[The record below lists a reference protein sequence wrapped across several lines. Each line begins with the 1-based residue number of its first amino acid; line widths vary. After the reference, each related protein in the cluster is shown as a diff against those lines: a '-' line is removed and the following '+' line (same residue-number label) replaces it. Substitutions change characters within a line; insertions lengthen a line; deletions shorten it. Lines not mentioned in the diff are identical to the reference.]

1 MIEKKEFQGYASI
14 IILSCF
20 LHNFII
26 LNLENYWGLYQ
37 EYYINNDI
45 FKDSTIL
52 EISLVGSLSK
62 GLSFG
67 FSLLVTPI
75 ISKFGYKNFLYS
87 GVLLCSLGT
96 FLSSYATKVWHL
108 YLTLGIMFGIGSSF
122 IETIVASVPILW
134 FKENISLAMGIVYSG
149 AGVGGLVINMLNKY
163 IINILDIKWSFRI
176 IAIIQFS
183 IGIISSYLIKKP
195 NNLQNNNSVNINNK
209 KHFNIKVIKK
219 NCFLLWFFASII
231 FSFVYMIPL
240 TFIPSYSTF
249 INIDKTSSAVFI
261 SVASGSS
268 ALGKIIIGL
277 ISDRYGI
284 FNISIICFLILSLS
298 CLLIWTF
305 SKTWESVFSFSFIF
319 GLFSGVYFTIMGP
332 ITVIIT
338 NISDFNSGIAI
349 ILFGIS
355 IGTVLSTPISSL
367 LLNNNSYL
375 GLILYTGF
383 LYVLITICLIV
394 LKIKVKSQK

>member
-1 MIEKKEFQGYASI
+1 
-14 IILSCF
+14 
-20 LHNFII
+20 
-26 LNLENYWGLYQ
+26 
-37 EYYINNDI
+37 
-45 FKDSTIL
+45 
-52 EISLVGSLSK
+52 
-62 GLSFG
+62 
-67 FSLLVTPI
+67 
-75 ISKFGYKNFLYS
+75 
-87 GVLLCSLGT
+87 
-96 FLSSYATKVWHL
+96 
-108 YLTLGIMFGIGSSF
+108 MFGIGSSF

-195 NNLQNNNSVNINNK
+195 NNLQNNNSLNINNK

-219 NCFLLWFFASII
+219 NYFLLWFFVSII

-268 ALGKIIIGL
+268 AIGKIIIGL

-305 SKTWESVFSFSFIF
+305 STTWESVFSFSFIF

-394 LKIKVKSQK
+394 LKIKVKS

>member
-37 EYYINNDI
+37 EYYINNDT
-45 FKDSTIL
+45 FKDSNVTK
-52 EISLVGSLSK
+52 ISLVGSLSK

-67 FSLLVTPI
+67 FSLLATPI
-75 ISKFGYKNFLYS
+75 ISKYGYKKFLYS

-96 FLSSYATKVWHL
+96 LLSSYATKVWHL

-134 FKENISLAMGIVYSG
+134 FKNNISLAMGIIYSG
-149 AGVGGLVINMLNKY
+149 AGIGGLVINIFNKY
-163 IINILDIKWSFRI
+163 IINTLNIKWSFRI

-183 IGIISSYLIKKP
+183 IGILSSYLIKKP
-195 NNLQNNNSVNINNK
+195 NNLQNNNSININNK
-209 KHFNIKVIKK
+209 KHFNIKVIK
-219 NCFLLWFFASII
+219 NNYFLLWFLASIT

-249 INIDKTSSAVFI
+249 ININKTNSAVFI
-261 SVASGSS
+261 SVASGTS
-268 ALGKIIIGL
+268 AIGKIIIGL

-284 FNISIICFLILSLS
+284 FKISIISFLILSLS

-305 SKTWESVFSFSFIF
+305 STTWESVFSFSFIY

-338 NISDFNSGIAI
+338 NISEFNSGIAI

-355 IGTVLSTPISSL
+355 IGTILSTPISSL
-367 LLNNNSYL
+367 LLNNDTYL

-383 LYVLITICLIV
+383 LYFVITICLIILKFKV
-394 LKIKVKSQK
+394 KIKQ